1 MDDARLISMLQEGA
15 KTLGV
20 PMTPLACGQ
29 FMGYLRELKAWN
41 AKMNLTAIER
51 DEDVITRHF
60 LDSITPFGL
69 LKGAAHLLD
78 AGAGAGFPGIPIK
91 IVRPDMAVTLLDS
104 VTKKVLFMR
113 HVIRTLGMGPDIEAV
128 SARLEDRAVVRRY
141 GAAFD
146 AVISRAFTSLPAF
159 LEMSLPY
166 LAPGGVIIA
175 MKGPKA
181 GEEVAGL
188 AGHITGLAFE
198 GVHEVEVPFANRQ
211 TALVVFRRIP

>member
-1 MDDARLISMLQEGA
+1 MDEARLISMLQEGA

-20 PMTPLACGQ
+20 PMTAQACGK
-29 FMGYLRELKAWN
+29 FMDYLRELKAWN
-41 AKMNLTAIER
+41 AKMNLTAIEA
-51 DEDVITRHF
+51 DEEIITRHF

-69 LKGAAHLLD
+69 LKGATRLLD

-91 IVRPDMAVTLLDS
+91 IIRPDMRVTLLDA
-104 VTKKVLFMR
+104 VTKKVFFMR
-113 HVIRTLGMGPDIEAV
+113 HIIRTLDIGPDIEAV
-128 SARLEDRAVVRRY
+128 AARLEDKAVVKRY
-141 GAAFD
+141 EVAFD

-181 GEEVAGL
+181 EEEMAKL
-188 AGHITGLAFE
+188 AGHITGLTFE
-198 GVHEVEVPFANRQ
+198 GVHEVEVPFANRR
-211 TALVVFRRIP
+211 TALVVFRRNL